1 MTSTMPAKARNNKT
15 PMWQTLLAVAF
26 WVAVWQGLAVC
37 IGHNGLFL
45 ATPLQT
51 VQTLWRLLPTA
62 DFWHRVGFSALR
74 ILTGFVL
81 AVTVGL
87 LLGACGAR
95 WRWFSTLVGP
105 VMQLIR
111 AMPVA
116 SFVILALLWVS
127 GKNLSVIVSFTHVL
141 PVVYAGTVG
150 GIADTDPALLEM
162 AKVYRLPLGKRLRYI
177 WLPGMFP
184 SFCESCIAAMGMCWK
199 SGVSAEVIGLPD
211 HSVGDALYRAKITI
225 PRRKCSP
232 GRW

>member
-1 MTSTMPAKARNNKT
+1 
-15 PMWQTLLAVAF
+15 MWQTLLAVAF

-95 WRWFSTLVGP
+95 WRWFGTLVGP

-162 AKVYRLPLGKRLRYI
+162 AKVYRLPLGKRLYQKKKPLSRCRENGFEANSKRTF
-177 WLPGMFP
+177 L
-184 SFCESCIAAMGMCWK
+184 
-199 SGVSAEVIGLPD
+199 
-211 HSVGDALYRAKITI
+211 
-225 PRRKCSP
+225 
-232 GRW
+232 GRWVKPVRPQRAPAVLKTA